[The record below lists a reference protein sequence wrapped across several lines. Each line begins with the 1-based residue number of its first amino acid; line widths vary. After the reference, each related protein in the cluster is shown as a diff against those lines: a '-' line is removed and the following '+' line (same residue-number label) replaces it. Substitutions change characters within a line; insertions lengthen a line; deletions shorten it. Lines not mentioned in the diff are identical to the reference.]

1 MSENSSIPQNSF
13 SLKEN
18 QQIPK
23 MALELYAVRKTRV
36 LWDSVKSQCDIPQ
49 STFRHWLEYIEK
61 IHLLCLSALGD
72 LRSPQ
77 SWRPLGLASGA

>member
-1 MSENSSIPQNSF
+1 MPKNSF

-23 MALELYAVRKTRV
+23 MALELYAVQKTSV

-49 STFRHWLEYIEK
+49 STFRQWLEFIQK
-61 IHLLCLSALGD
+61 IPLCVSQHLVT
-72 LRSPQ
+72 
-77 SWRPLGLASGA
+77 LGLHSHGGLWA